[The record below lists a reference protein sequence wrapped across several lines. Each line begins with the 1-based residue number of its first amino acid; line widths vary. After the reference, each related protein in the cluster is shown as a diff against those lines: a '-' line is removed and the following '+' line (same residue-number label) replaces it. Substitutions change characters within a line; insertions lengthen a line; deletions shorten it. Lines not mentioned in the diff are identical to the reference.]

1 MEREEALVLL
11 MGAHTKALAVIMAA
25 TLSTLVKKEG
35 VLTEEAVLKG
45 LRTTAS
51 DARSKLA
58 SEDDLHPDR
67 LIADSIDVFV
77 ALIEGRLLSK

>member
-25 TLSTLVKKEG
+25 TLSTLVKEG

>member
-11 MGAHTKALAVIMAA
+11 MGAHTKALGVIMAA
-25 TLSTLVKKEG
+25 TLSTLLRRG

-58 SEDDLHPDR
+58 SEDDLHPDSSYR
-67 LIADSIDVFV
+67 GLHRYFCRAD
-77 ALIEGRLLSK
+77 

>member
-11 MGAHTKALAVIMAA
+11 MGAHTKALAVILAA
-25 TLSTLVKKEG
+25 TLSTLVKEG

>member
-25 TLSTLVKKEG
+25 TLSTLVKEG

-67 LIADSIDVFV
+67 LIAELHRCFCRAD
-77 ALIEGRLLSK
+77 

>member
-25 TLSTLVKKEG
+25 TLSILVKEG
-35 VLTEEAVLKG
+35 VLAEEAVLKG

>member
-25 TLSTLVKKEG
+25 TLSTLVKEG

-67 LIADSIDVFV
+67 LIAGSIDVFV

>member
-1 MEREEALVLL
+1 MLL

-25 TLSTLVKKEG
+25 TLSTLVKEG

>member
-25 TLSTLVKKEG
+25 TLSTLVKEG

-77 ALIEGRLLSK
+77 ALIEGRLFSK

>member
-25 TLSTLVKKEG
+25 TLSTLVKEG
-35 VLTEEAVLKG
+35 ILTEEAVLKG

>member
-25 TLSTLVKKEG
+25 TLSTLVKEG

-67 LIADSIDVFV
+67 LIADSIDSFV
-77 ALIEGRLLSK
+77 ALIEGRLFSE

>member
-1 MEREEALVLL
+1 

-25 TLSTLVKKEG
+25 TLSTLVKEG

>member
-25 TLSTLVKKEG
+25 TLSTLVKEG

-77 ALIEGRLLSK
+77 GLIEGRLLSK

>member
-25 TLSTLVKKEG
+25 TLSTLVKEG

-77 ALIEGRLLSK
+77 ALIECRLLSK

>member
-11 MGAHTKALAVIMAA
+11 MGAHTKALAVIIAA
-25 TLSTLVKKEG
+25 TLSTLVKEG

-67 LIADSIDVFV
+67 LIADSIDIFV

>member
-11 MGAHTKALAVIMAA
+11 MGAHTKALAVTMAA
-25 TLSTLVKKEG
+25 TLSTLVKEG

>member
-1 MEREEALVLL
+1 

-35 VLTEEAVLKG
+35 ILDKEAVLKG

-67 LIADSIDVFV
+67 LIAGLHHIFV
-77 ALIEGRLLSK
+77 ALIEGRLFTE

>member
-25 TLSTLVKKEG
+25 TLSTLVKEG

-77 ALIEGRLLSK
+77 ALIEGRLLSE

>member
-25 TLSTLVKKEG
+25 TLSTLVKEG
-35 VLTEEAVLKG
+35 VLTEEADLNG

-67 LIADSIDVFV
+67 HRVEPNGSLGVV
-77 ALIEGRLLSK
+77 ASRSRI